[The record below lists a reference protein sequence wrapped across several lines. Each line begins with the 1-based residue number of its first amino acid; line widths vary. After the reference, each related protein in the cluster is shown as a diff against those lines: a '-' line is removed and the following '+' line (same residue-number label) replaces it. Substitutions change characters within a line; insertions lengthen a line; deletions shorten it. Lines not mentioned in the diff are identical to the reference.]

1 MPDERREPRP
11 GSKRIQRQIRLPN
24 REAVKIALRSLKIRF
39 WRSLITMAGI
49 VLAIAFL
56 SYVMTANQIEKS
68 AAHTEERTSEVSQQH
83 RATMIWLIAISLLVC
98 VVGITNAM
106 LMSVTERYREIGTMK
121 CLGALDWFVVKLFLI
136 EAVFQGFAGS
146 LVGALTGFLAALLVG
161 LMGYEEVLT
170 RLPWR
175 NALLGLV
182 FAVGVGVM
190 LSVLGAVYPARRAGK
205 MPPADAMR
213 TEI

>member
-1 MPDERREPRP
+1 MLSDAKERA
-11 GSKRIQRQIRLPN
+11 GIKRQIKLPN
-24 REAVKIALRSLKIRF
+24 REALKIALRSLKIRI
-39 WRSLITMAGI
+39 WRSIITMAGI

-56 SYVMTANQIEKS
+56 SSVVVSGIVAEGVKEATGEQVGATAQE
-68 AAHTEERTSEVSQQH
+68 
-83 RATMIWLIAISLLVC
+83 RATQVWLISISLLVC

-136 EAVFQGFAGS
+136 EACFLGLAGS
-146 LVGALTGFLAALLVG
+146 IAGACLGFLAA
-161 LMGYEEVLT
+161 VLAGMT
-170 RLPWR
+170 QYDHVLGSMPWGK
-175 NALLGLV
+175 ALLGMLA
-182 FAVGVGVM
+182 AVGVGGL
-190 LSVLGAVYPARRAGK
+190 LSVVGAVYPARRAGK

>member
-1 MPDERREPRP
+1 MSVNGKHRGGIER
-11 GSKRIQRQIRLPN
+11 QRQLPN
-24 REAVKIALRSLKIRF
+24 REAVKIAVRSLKIRF
-39 WRSLITMAGI
+39 WRSLITAAGI

-56 SYVMTANQIEKS
+56 SYVMTS
-68 AAHTEERTSEVSQQH
+68 GMVERTARAGEEEWAQGAQE
-83 RATMIWLIAISLLVC
+83 RATQLWLIAVSLVVC

-136 EAVFQGFAGS
+136 EAGFQGLAGS
-146 LVGALTGFLAALLVG
+146 ICGAVIGFVAALLAGMAEHGTEVFGMVRWSGAAVNLFVAIGIGGLLSIVG
-161 LMGYEEVLT
+161 
-170 RLPWR
+170 
-175 NALLGLV
+175 AI
-182 FAVGVGVM
+182 
-190 LSVLGAVYPARRAGK
+190 YPARRAGK

>member
-1 MPDERREPRP
+1 VANAEAKTRA
-11 GSKRIQRQIRLPN
+11 GIKRQIQLPN
-24 REAVKIALRSLKIRF
+24 AEALKIALRSVRIRL

-56 SYVMTANQIEKS
+56 SSVLTSGAVTASLRRLPEYADQAIGGN
-68 AAHTEERTSEVSQQH
+68 
-83 RATMIWLIAISLLVC
+83 RATQVWLTVISLLVC

-121 CLGALDWFVVKLFLI
+121 CLGALDWFVVKLFLF
-136 EAVFQGFAGS
+136 EAGF
-146 LVGALTGFLAALLVG
+146 
-161 LMGYEEVLT
+161 
-170 RLPWR
+170 
-175 NALLGLV
+175 LGLV
-182 FAVGVGVM
+182 GSAIGACLGFLFGLLAAM
-190 LSVLGAVYPARRAGK
+190 SQYDRVLGSLAWGDALLRLLAAVLIGAGLTMAGAIYPARRAGK